1 MKAIE
6 DIDVG
11 QLRDALARALDFV
24 RDKYELTPNQIA
36 NRPKGAIAFA
46 VAFIVNTDD
55 IDFPAGDRRLYDRM
69 QGEFPAA
76 FTEWAD
82 RQ

>member
-6 DIDVG
+6 DIEVG
-11 QLRDALARALDFV
+11 QLREALARALDFV
-24 RDKYELTPNQIA
+24 RDKFGRTPDQIA
-36 NRPKGAIAFA
+36 GRPQGAIAA
-46 VAFIVNTDD
+46 AQAFILNSDD
-55 IDFPAGDRRLYDRM
+55 IDFPAGDRRLYDRL